1 MISQNLQ
8 YSGIAVTPK
17 IGNQWV
23 LTNSIFTIA
32 VWHYIYKNA
41 FPNWFRKIFLWHY
54 IFSFKKKKVTAY
66 VSITNNGTLKY
77 DCSFI
82 SLFLISHVILKKK
95 RLFKSKYYF
104 KTLHSV
110 DSTNYYLNCKTPLP
124 NSFGG
129 KYGDTFYHTK
139 GPLLPINKWLRN
151 TLWHK
156 TTVQE
161 QVWNHTTM
169 RLNVQIKQQR

>member
-1 MISQNLQ
+1 MHFQIDLERSFVIL
-8 YSGIAVTPK
+8 Y
-17 IGNQWV
+17 
-23 LTNSIFTIA
+23 
-32 VWHYIYKNA
+32 
-41 FPNWFRKIFLWHY
+41 IFLGR
-54 IFSFKKKKVTAY
+54 SKKVTAY
-66 VSITNNGTLKY
+66 VSFTNNGTLKY

-95 RLFKSKYYF
+95 SLFKSRYYF

-139 GPLLPINKWLRN
+139 GPLLPINK
-151 TLWHK
+151 
-156 TTVQE
+156 
-161 QVWNHTTM
+161 
-169 RLNVQIKQQR
+169 